1 VPVLLEAAR
10 VTADGAT
17 QVTGRVDANGQFTTL
32 GAKPGRYFVRI
43 GGSPEGWMFKSA
55 TWRGR
60 DVSDEPFDLDS
71 DANDVVIT
79 FTDRWTDMHG
89 IVLGLRGPD
98 PDATVL
104 IFPMEQQAWTNY
116 GINARR
122 VRSVRT
128 SRSGDYRLH
137 SIPAGD
143 YYVVAIPE
151 DRAADWQ
158 DPGFLASLTAVA
170 TRVTISD
177 GDQKLVGLRTRE
189 VR

>member
-1 VPVLLEAAR
+1 
-10 VTADGAT
+10 
-17 QVTGRVDANGQFTTL
+17 
-32 GAKPGRYFVRI
+32 
-43 GGSPEGWMFKSA
+43 
-55 TWRGR
+55 
-60 DVSDEPFDLDS
+60 VSDEPFDLDS

-79 FTDRWTDMHG
+79 FTDRWTGIHG
-89 IVLGLRGPD
+89 IVQGLRGPD

-104 IFPMEQQAWTNY
+104 IFPMEQQSWTNY
-116 GINARR
+116 GINGRR
-122 VRSVRT
+122 VRSVRS

-158 DPGFLASLTAVA
+158 DPGFLSSLTAVA

-177 GDQKLVGLRTRE
+177 GDQTLVGLRTRE